1 MKHKVLITILS
12 GIMLCSSVDSHAQ
25 FATIDFSNL
34 TQAILSFLQDG
45 DNMAANT
52 TQFLQNLGVM
62 KEQLEFLKEL
72 NKRYK
77 EVRSDLYQIQEVI
90 RIATNYEINIRMFS
104 YFVQR
109 IKDLE
114 NEQLQ
119 YYQIRSL
126 INQGFQYL
134 LISSREVKR
143 AKEYLSSKSEMSEDQ
158 RRRGLEDCDR
168 RLCQTNIAIYN
179 HIKDTFSNMD
189 DGKLLA
195 QAIGGLESSFKMNWQ

>member
-1 MKHKVLITILS
+1 MKRIVLLIVLG
-12 GIMLCSSVDSHAQ
+12 GIMLCSPVNSRAQ

-45 DNMAANT
+45 DNMATNT

-77 EVRSDLYQIQEVI
+77 EVRSDLYKVQEVI
-90 RIATNYEINIRMFS
+90 RIANNYEMNIRMFS
-104 YFVQR
+104 YYVQH
-109 IKDLE
+109 IKDIE

-119 YYQIRSL
+119 YYQIRSM

-143 AKEYLSSKSEMSEDQ
+143 AREYLSSRSEMSEDR

-168 RLCQTNIAIYN
+168 KICQANVAMYN
-179 HIKDTFSNMD
+179 HINGIFSDYDNGRM
-189 DGKLLA
+189 LS
-195 QAIGGLESSFKMNWQ
+195 QAISSLDSSFRMNWQ

>member
-1 MKHKVLITILS
+1 MKRIVLLIVLG
-12 GIMLCSSVDSHAQ
+12 GIMLCSPVNSRAQ

-45 DNMAANT
+45 DNMATNT

-77 EVRSDLYQIQEVI
+77 EVRSDLYKVQEVI
-90 RIATNYEINIRMFS
+90 RIANNYEMNIRMFS
-104 YFVQR
+104 YYVQH
-109 IKDLE
+109 IKDIE

-119 YYQIRSL
+119 YYQIRSM

-143 AKEYLSSKSEMSEDQ
+143 AREYLSSRSEMSEDQ

-168 RLCQTNIAIYN
+168 KICQANVAMYN
-179 HIKDTFSNMD
+179 HINGIFSDYDNGRM
-189 DGKLLA
+189 LS
-195 QAIGGLESSFKMNWQ
+195 QAISSLDSSFRMNWQ

>member
-1 MKHKVLITILS
+1 MKRIVLLIVLG
-12 GIMLCSSVDSHAQ
+12 GIMLCSPVNSRAQ

-45 DNMAANT
+45 DNMATNT

-77 EVRSDLYQIQEVI
+77 EVRSDLYKVQEVI
-90 RIATNYEINIRMFS
+90 RIANNYEMNIRMFS
-104 YFVQR
+104 YYVQH
-109 IKDLE
+109 IKDIE
-114 NEQLQ
+114 NEQVQ
-119 YYQIRSL
+119 YYQIRSM

-143 AKEYLSSKSEMSEDQ
+143 AREYLSSRSEMSEDQ

-168 RLCQTNIAIYN
+168 KICQANVAMYN
-179 HIKDTFSNMD
+179 HINGIFSDYDNGRM
-189 DGKLLA
+189 LS
-195 QAIGGLESSFKMNWQ
+195 QAISSLDSSFRMNWQ

>member
-1 MKHKVLITILS
+1 
-12 GIMLCSSVDSHAQ
+12 MLCSPVNSRAQ

-45 DNMAANT
+45 DNMATNT

-77 EVRSDLYQIQEVI
+77 EVRSDLYKVQEVI
-90 RIATNYEINIRMFS
+90 RIANNYEMNIRMFS
-104 YFVQR
+104 YYVQH
-109 IKDLE
+109 IKDIE

-119 YYQIRSL
+119 YYQIRSM

-143 AKEYLSSKSEMSEDQ
+143 AREYLSSKSEMSEDQ

-168 RLCQTNIAIYN
+168 KICQANVAMYN
-179 HIKDTFSNMD
+179 HINGIFSDYDNGRM
-189 DGKLLA
+189 LS
-195 QAIGGLESSFKMNWQ
+195 QAISSLDSSFRMNWQ

>member
-1 MKHKVLITILS
+1 MKRIVLLIVLG
-12 GIMLCSSVDSHAQ
+12 GIMLCSPVNSRAQ

-45 DNMAANT
+45 DNMATNT

-77 EVRSDLYQIQEVI
+77 EVRSDLYKVQEVI
-90 RIATNYEINIRMFS
+90 RIANNYEMNIRMFS
-104 YFVQR
+104 YYVQH
-109 IKDLE
+109 IKDIE
-114 NEQLQ
+114 NEQVQ
-119 YYQIRSL
+119 YYQIRSM

-143 AKEYLSSKSEMSEDQ
+143 AREYLSSRSEMSEDQ

-168 RLCQTNIAIYN
+168 KICQANVAMYN
-179 HIKDTFSNMD
+179 HINGSFSDYDNGRM
-189 DGKLLA
+189 LS
-195 QAIGGLESSFKMNWQ
+195 QAISSLDSSFRMNWQ

>member
-1 MKHKVLITILS
+1 MKRIVLLIVL
-12 GIMLCSSVDSHAQ
+12 GLCSPVNSRAQ

-45 DNMAANT
+45 DNMATNT

-77 EVRSDLYQIQEVI
+77 EVRSDLYKVQEVI
-90 RIATNYEINIRMFS
+90 RIANNYEMNIRMFS
-104 YFVQR
+104 YYVQH
-109 IKDLE
+109 IKDIE

-119 YYQIRSL
+119 YYQIRSM

-143 AKEYLSSKSEMSEDQ
+143 AREYLSSKSEMSEDQ

-168 RLCQTNIAIYN
+168 KICQANVAMYN
-179 HIKDTFSNMD
+179 HINGIFSDYDNGRM
-189 DGKLLA
+189 LS
-195 QAIGGLESSFKMNWQ
+195 QAISSLDSSFRMNWQ

>member
-1 MKHKVLITILS
+1 MKRIVLLIVLG
-12 GIMLCSSVDSHAQ
+12 GIMLCSPVNSRAQ

-45 DNMAANT
+45 DNMATNT

-77 EVRSDLYQIQEVI
+77 EVRSDLYKVQEVI
-90 RIATNYEINIRMFS
+90 RIANNYEMNIRMFS
-104 YFVQR
+104 YYVQH
-109 IKDLE
+109 IKDIE

-119 YYQIRSL
+119 YYQIRSM

-143 AKEYLSSKSEMSEDQ
+143 AREYLSSKSEMSEDQ

-168 RLCQTNIAIYN
+168 KICQANVAMYN
-179 HIKDTFSNMD
+179 HINGIFSDYDNGRM
-189 DGKLLA
+189 LS
-195 QAIGGLESSFKMNWQ
+195 QAISSLDSSFRMNWQ